1 MKKWFHRYRISLSS
15 RVERVL
21 DQVENHEAV
30 VNAAVKEARE
40 HAARARV
47 KLNRVRRDGEALR
60 ERAARLTADA
70 EQWQQRALLCAEK
83 DRERAREC
91 LRRRSAAQ
99 AEHDRLQREATAHE
113 RLEKQLTSDLQRVEE
128 RVRELQRR
136 RHTMAA
142 REQRAEAAALTTEG
156 EIGLLDDIE
165 DVFER
170 WEGKLAETEI
180 RADLDHDDFEDAF
193 AHAENNA
200 ALDAELDEL
209 IASQQVSNEN
219 QNR

>member
-1 MKKWFHRYRISLSS
+1 MKKWFHRYRISLNS
-15 RVERVL
+15 RFERVL

-30 VNAAVKEARE
+30 VKAAVQEARE

-47 KLNRVRRDGEALR
+47 KLNRVHRDGEALR
-60 ERAARLTADA
+60 QRAEKLVADADQWQERAIR
-70 EQWQQRALLCAEK
+70 CAES

-99 AEHDRLQREATAHE
+99 AERERLQREAAEHE
-113 RLEKQLTSDLQRVEE
+113 RLEKQLTSDLRRVEE

-136 RHTMAA
+136 RNSLSA
-142 REQRAEAAALTTEG
+142 REQRAEAAALTAPHET
-156 EIGLLDDIE
+156 GLLDDIE

-170 WEGKLAETEI
+170 WEGKLTETEI
-180 RADLDHDDFEDAF
+180 RADLDHDTFEDAF
-193 AHAENNA
+193 THAEDNA

-209 IASQQVSNEN
+209 VASQGAAKQDA
-219 QNR
+219 